1 MKRHIVFAA
10 ALAAM
15 LSPLAV
21 LAQGAPPPPDG
32 APQGPPPEMRAQ
44 FEQLRTQYKTAVLND
59 LSADHRAKVQA
70 ILAQVQS
77 GSLDPRDASGQIDGI
92 LSPSETQAVLGE
104 AQKLHA
110 AMQKAMAQAQAQ
122 AQHHRG
128 MAGHKPDAGRFL
140 MMLSMPPRPPMM
152 P

>member
-1 MKRHIVFAA
+1 MD
-10 ALAAM
+10 
-15 LSPLAV
+15 
-21 LAQGAPPPPDG
+21 AP
-32 APQGPPPEMRAQ
+32 PQGPPPEMRAQ
-44 FEQLRTQYKTAVLND
+44 MEQLRTQYKTAVLND

-92 LSPSETQAVLGE
+92 LSPAETQAVLGE
-104 AQKLHA
+104 AQKLHD
-110 AMQKAMAQAQAQ
+110 AMRKAMAQAQ

-140 MMLSMPPRPPMM
+140 MMLSMPPHPPMM

>member
-1 MKRHIVFAA
+1 MKHHIVIAA
-10 ALAAM
+10 TLAAM

-21 LAQGAPPPPDG
+21 LAQGAPPP
-32 APQGPPPEMRAQ
+32 EMRAQ
-44 FEQLRTQYKTAVLND
+44 MEQLRTQYKTAVLNG

-77 GSLDPRDASGQIDGI
+77 GSLDPRDASGQIDAI
-92 LSPSETQAVLGE
+92 LSPAETQAVLGE
-104 AQKLHA
+104 AQKLHE
-110 AMQKAMAQAQAQ
+110 AMQKAMEQAQ

-128 MAGHKPDAGRFL
+128 MGGHKPDAGRFL